1 MMSYPFEPQGVPEA
15 LRIDFTNQY
24 VGSRIMYAELETAEA
39 FYQPLGIVNIEGAVS
54 HPEALL
60 NDGRDAAFL
69 GDGEVPAFR
78 KFNHQEALQMISSV
92 ELLLKKIS
100 K

>member
-60 NDGRDAAFL
+60 NDGRDAAFF
-69 GDGEVPAFR
+69 GDGEVQAFR

>member
-24 VGSRIMYAELETAEA
+24 VGSRIMYAELETADA
-39 FYQPLGIVNIEGAVS
+39 FYTPAGIINLEGAVS

-60 NDGRDAAFL
+60 CDGLDAAFF
-69 GDGEVPAFR
+69 GDGVVQAFR
-78 KFNHQEALQMISSV
+78 KFNQPDSLHMVSSV
-92 ELLLKKIS
+92 EMLLKKEM